1 MDILVKLEHFIEYQ
15 NKYNTTYLDKK
26 NGYRIWSRTKN
37 NILEKIGIK
46 PINEVLDGTE
56 TTYDI
61 FKDEYGNFKLLF
73 DTKSEN
79 RYRFDLQHEK
89 NTNIYHLMFS
99 DENFKSGEYERLT
112 DRNESIEVFSRLSFI
127 LKNFSKKLANVEFCV
142 GATNN
147 NSKNRLYEYFM
158 IYTKSW
164 EKRNTEHYDFG
175 WALYFKI

>member
-1 MDILVKLEHFIEYQ
+1 
-15 NKYNTTYLDKK
+15 
-26 NGYRIWSRTKN
+26 
-37 NILEKIGIK
+37 
-46 PINEVLDGTE
+46 
-56 TTYDI
+56 
-61 FKDEYGNFKLLF
+61 
-73 DTKSEN
+73 
-79 RYRFDLQHEK
+79 
-89 NTNIYHLMFS
+89 MFS